1 MRTRR
6 AFSYGTALWDSIPP
20 KNPSDGWFFVAATG
34 RWFYWKEDGKKLV
47 VGDDGGEPPCFFF
60 AAYRAS
66 QKIGAGEGFT
76 SVEEAQLAA
85 EEV

>member
-1 MRTRR
+1 M
-6 AFSYGTALWDSIPP
+6 
-20 KNPSDGWFFVAATG
+20 
-34 RWFYWKEDGKKLV
+34 